1 LANEVHRLD
10 PTRPVTAAING
21 FAGRSV
27 TPSAQ
32 TARAGF
38 AGVPDRTS
46 VLFLDVMGYNYKLD
60 NYEADHQLFP
70 KRVFF
75 GSESFPKDMAA
86 IWDLTD
92 KTPWLIGDFVWTAM
106 DYLGEAGI
114 GGSAVVT
121 AKDAENPMM
130 LMGAWP
136 WMNAFCGDIDLIGA
150 QKPPSLARDV
160 MWGISPLEIAV
171 QRPIP
176 DGKVEALR
184 FWGWSDEQP
193 SWTWPGAE
201 GQTLNVRIYT
211 VGDRVELRLNGRT
224 LDSKQVTATD
234 LKRIEFTAPY
244 ESGVLEAISFRNGK
258 EIARKRLT
266 TVGAAT
272 AIRLSPERS
281 KNGAARGDI
290 SYVRIEVVDAQGRVV
305 PDATNNIQLSV
316 TGAAELIAYGSANP
330 LAVGSFQATA
340 AQTWH
345 GRALAIVRGRGRA
358 GRVMIEAHAEGV
370 RSGNAELRLT

>member
-1 LANEVHRLD
+1 
-10 PTRPVTAAING
+10 
-21 FAGRSV
+21 
-27 TPSAQ
+27 
-32 TARAGF
+32 
-38 AGVPDRTS
+38 
-46 VLFLDVMGYNYKLD
+46 
-60 NYEADHQLFP
+60 
-70 KRVFF
+70 
-75 GSESFPKDMAA
+75 
-86 IWDLTD
+86 
-92 KTPWLIGDFVWTAM
+92 
-106 DYLGEAGI
+106 
-114 GGSAVVT
+114 
-121 AKDAENPMM
+121 MM

-160 MWGISPLEIAV
+160 AWGISPLEIAV

-358 GRVMIEAHAEGV
+358 GRVMIEAHAEGL